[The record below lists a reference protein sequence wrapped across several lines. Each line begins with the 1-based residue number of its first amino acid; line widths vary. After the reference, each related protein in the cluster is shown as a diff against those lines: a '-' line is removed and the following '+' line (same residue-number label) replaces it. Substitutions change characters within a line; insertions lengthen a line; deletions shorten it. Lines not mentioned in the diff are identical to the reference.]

1 MSIFANSETELLKHL
16 VKRHRN
22 TSRFIIHYSATG
34 CGVSYKNCASFKS
47 HCRRKHFK
55 DKLNVTNSITYVY
68 DEDDNNDT
76 HEAVGPSQD
85 RNASE
90 AAYILKLKAGQRS
103 SQIAVDVI

>member
-1 MSIFANSETELLKHL
+1 M
-16 VKRHRN
+16 
-22 TSRFIIHYSATG
+22 
-34 CGVSYKNCASFKS
+34 
-47 HCRRKHFK
+47 
-55 DKLNVTNSITYVY
+55 Y

-90 AAYILKLKAGQRS
+90 AAYILKLKAGQMS